1 MRVLK
6 EGVAYFGVVFGIG
19 FVLGTIR
26 TLLVVPRVGAPAA
39 ELMETPIMLGVTFF
53 AARWVVRRFA
63 IPPGIARRFSV
74 GLVGTALLIAAE
86 FTLVLRLRG
95 LTIREYEAGHSPTSQ
110 IVYLLS
116 LGAVV
121 IMPIWV
127 DRR

>member
-6 EGVAYFGVVFGIG
+6 EGAAYFGVVFGAG

-26 TLLVVPRVGAPAA
+26 TLLVAPMVGATAA
-39 ELMETPIMLGVTFF
+39 ELLETPIMLVVTFF

-63 IPPGIARRFSV
+63 IPPETARRLTV

-95 LTIREYEAGHSPTSQ
+95 LTIPEYEAGRSLTSQ

-116 LGAVV
+116 LGAVA
-121 IMPIWV
+121 IMPVWV
-127 DRR
+127 NRR